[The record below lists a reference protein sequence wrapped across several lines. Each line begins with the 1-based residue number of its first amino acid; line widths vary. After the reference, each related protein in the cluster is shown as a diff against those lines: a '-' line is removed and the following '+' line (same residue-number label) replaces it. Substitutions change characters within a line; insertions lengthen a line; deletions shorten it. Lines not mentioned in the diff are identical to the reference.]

1 MSDSEYDE
9 ENLDDFM
16 VKASS
21 VLSQENHPDKET
33 MFESLKHHLATIF
46 SDQSEME
53 NFFKTLNSVIYLSKS
68 KKSSQKIAN
77 KQPFKLYPL
86 IFSFNPKSSFFY
98 VDYYL
103 TTLQLTASEDN
114 RQDFPYLSQIFGEVI
129 NAFFSDAKEN
139 KNLIKK
145 NNVLEENKKSK
156 LYEKLL
162 NFCNNN
168 IKTNKKTEQ
177 SFGCLMLTEFLEKCP
192 LAKEEKNLENLFKII
207 SEYLDDRWFECKLD
221 LLNCTISLIFTGEK
235 NFKPYASKCL
245 LKILDYLMDEEWMK
259 RKLAVNIVYT
269 LLFYCKEEVL
279 SMKDNIIDF
288 LNTLQ
293 NDPVKEV
300 REGCLQTLNYIKD
313 LDPEPEEDIIN
324 FDDDNLNNNKSN
336 NRSYN
341 GTNRGDYTKK
351 NNKSSKSSSSRV
363 GMNKKGGKNNI
374 SLKLKKE
381 KEILEKL
388 EKEYNEKRDN
398 FYNKGNKSLS
408 KEYKEDKENN
418 EKNENNEKLNEQF
431 GLTIYNIS
439 QQLKKIQEEQNE
451 LNNMFE
457 EVKQTIDN
465 NYTSLNERLKVLE
478 NKSSL
483 YNGYR
488 NK

>member
-1 MSDSEYDE
+1 
-9 ENLDDFM
+9 
-16 VKASS
+16 
-21 VLSQENHPDKET
+21 
-33 MFESLKHHLATIF
+33 
-46 SDQSEME
+46 
-53 NFFKTLNSVIYLSKS
+53 
-68 KKSSQKIAN
+68 
-77 KQPFKLYPL
+77 
-86 IFSFNPKSSFFY
+86 
-98 VDYYL
+98 
-103 TTLQLTASEDN
+103 
-114 RQDFPYLSQIFGEVI
+114 
-129 NAFFSDAKEN
+129 
-139 KNLIKK
+139 
-145 NNVLEENKKSK
+145 
-156 LYEKLL
+156 
-162 NFCNNN
+162 
-168 IKTNKKTEQ
+168 
-177 SFGCLMLTEFLEKCP
+177 
-192 LAKEEKNLENLFKII
+192 
-207 SEYLDDRWFECKLD
+207 
-221 LLNCTISLIFTGEK
+221 
-235 NFKPYASKCL
+235 
-245 LKILDYLMDEEWMK
+245 MDEEWMK

-313 LDPEPEEDIIN
+313 LDPEPEEDVIN

-341 GTNRGDYTKK
+341 GTDRGDYSQK

-388 EKEYNEKRDN
+388 EKEYNEKRN
-398 FYNKGNKSLS
+398 NLYNKGNNKSTS
-408 KEYKEDKENN
+408 KEDNENN
-418 EKNENNEKLNEQF
+418 DNNEKLNEQF
-431 GLTIYNIS
+431 GLTIYSIS

-451 LNNMFE
+451 LYNMFE

-483 YNGYR
+483 YNGNR